1 MYFEKLVCWE
11 PNDVNDPMVRAAGR
25 IYEETLAPNERIP
38 WEWIEHSVGQEI
50 KPGSWIRHLILA
62 APDGQTDH
70 PAALA
75 GYVYGAFL
83 PGYGGYLCYVSVA
96 PWARKL
102 GVGTALYQA
111 FFRAVRAD
119 AVLTGER
126 LPFVVWESHRPGP
139 GDPDRGIWQARTRL
153 FDRVGGL
160 WVEGVDFLSPN
171 FADGDDAPPVP
182 LQLFVKPEDV
192 PAEGFT
198 PQRLRELIAGL
209 HDRVYRNEPGEPL
222 YEGTLTAGCEPR
234 LVSALKSAAAE
245 VLV

>member
-1 MYFEKLVCWE
+1 VSFNNLVCWE
-11 PNDVNDPMVRAAGR
+11 PADSNDPMVQAAGR
-25 IYEETLAPNERIP
+25 IYRDTLASNERIP
-38 WEWIEHSVGQEI
+38 WEWIEHSVGQDN

-62 APDGQTDH
+62 ASERETDQ
-70 PAALA
+70 PASLA

-111 FFRAVRAD
+111 FFHAMRAD
-119 AVLTGER
+119 AALTGER
-126 LPFVVWESHRPGP
+126 LPFVVWESHRPEP
-139 GDPDRGIWQARTRL
+139 GDSDHAIWTPRVRL

-171 FADGDDAPPVP
+171 FADGDETPVP
-182 LQLFVKPEDV
+182 LQLFVKPEDE
-192 PAEGFT
+192 PAANFT

-222 YEGTLTAGCEPR
+222 YDGTLTPGCEPR
-234 LVSALKSAAAE
+234 LVSALLSAPNE